1 MQYTSGSTANPRGVV
16 LSMRNVT
23 ENVDQIIRNY
33 FRHEGGAPRLP
44 SSVVSWL
51 PLYHDMGLMVG
62 LFIPLFV
69 GCPVIL
75 TSPEAF
81 IRKPARWMQLLAKHQ
96 APFSAAPNFAFDL
109 AVAKTSEEDM
119 AGLDLGHVNTIINGA
134 EQVQP
139 NTITKFLRRFRPYNL
154 MPAAVKPSYGM
165 AEAVVYLATTKA
177 GSPPTSTEFDAD
189 SLARGHAELSTFE
202 TERATRLI
210 RYHSDDKEPLL
221 RIVDPDSNIELGPGR
236 IGEIWIHGKNV
247 STGYHNADDALNRD
261 KFQASIREASA
272 GTPRSPWLR
281 TGDLGFIVGDEFYI
295 VGRMKDLI
303 IQDGVNHYPD
313 DIETTVKEFT
323 GGRVAAFS
331 VSDDGVEHLVIAAEV
346 RTEHGPD
353 KVTIMDFSTIKRLVV
368 SALSKLH
375 GLHVTDFL
383 LVPPGAL
390 PKTTS
395 GKISRAACAKQY
407 GANKLQRSSNV
418 PMTDGS
424 VTADKL
430 QKWFRE
436 YLSTHIECHPN
447 EVSLDVPIRDLGLKS
462 IDVLAIPGDLG
473 DRFGFCIP
481 DLAVWDNPSANDLI
495 DSLLNQRSAD
505 SLRES
510 HGHADRNTQGRG
522 SINEPVAVIG
532 VGCRFPGDIDGPERL
547 WDFLTE
553 KKCAITAYPDRGF
566 TNAGTFAESGGFLK
580 DVAGF
585 DNRFFDIPPDEAL
598 RMDPQQRLLLEVSWE
613 ALEHAGIIPE
623 SLRLSRT
630 GVFVGVSST
639 DYVRLVS
646 ASAQQKSTIWDNTG
660 GSSSII
666 ANRISYFLDIQGPS
680 IVIDTAC
687 SSSLVAVHLAC
698 RSLST
703 WDCDIALVGGTNV
716 LISPEPWGGF
726 REAGI
731 LSQTGC
737 CHAFDKSAD
746 GMVRGEGCGVIVLQ
760 RLSDA
765 RLEGRRILAI
775 LTGSAVNQDGK
786 SNGIMAPNPSA
797 QIGVLENACK
807 SARVDPL
814 EIGYVEAH
822 GTGTSLGDRI
832 EAHALGMVFGRKRP
846 GSGPL
851 MIGSIKPNIGHLE
864 GAAGIAGLI
873 KAVLMVE
880 RGSLLP
886 SGGFTEPN
894 PAIPFTELGLR
905 VVDELQE
912 WPVVAGRPRR
922 AGVSSFGFG
931 GTNAHVIV
939 EEAGSV
945 GADTVSGRA
954 DVGGSGGGVVAWVI
968 SGKTASA
975 LAAQAGR
982 LGRYVRARPA
992 LDVVDVGYSLVS
1004 TRSVFDHRAVVV
1016 GQTRDELLA
1025 GLAGVVAGR
1034 PEAGVVCGVGKP
1046 AGKTAFVFAG
1056 QGSQWLGMGSEL
1068 YAAYPVFAEALD
1080 AVVDELDRHLRYPL
1094 RDVIWGHDQDLLNTT
1109 EFAQPALFAVEVALY
1124 RLLMSWGVRP
1134 GLVLGHS
1141 VGELAAAHV
1150 AGALCLPDAAMLV
1163 AARGRL
1169 MQALPAGGAMFA
1181 VQAREDE
1188 VAPMLGHDVSIAAV
1202 NGPASVVIS
1211 GAHDAVS
1218 AIADRLRGQGR
1229 RVHRLAVS
1237 HAFHSALMEPMI
1249 AEFTAVAAELS
1260 VGLPTIPVIS
1270 NVTGQL
1276 VADDFASAD
1285 YWARHIRA
1293 VVRFGDSV
1301 RSAHCAGASRFI
1313 EVGPGGGLTSLIE
1326 ASLADAQIVSVPT
1339 LRKDRPE
1346 PVSVMTA
1353 AAQGFVSGMGLDW
1366 ASVFSG
1372 YRPKRVELPTYAFQH
1387 QKFWLA
1393 PAPSVSDPT
1402 AAGQIGASDGGA
1414 ELLASSGFAARL
1426 AGRSADEQLAAAIE
1440 VVCEHAAAVLGRD
1453 GAAGLDAGQAFADS
1467 GFNSLSA
1474 VELRN
1479 RLTAVTAVTLPATAI
1494 FDHPTPT
1501 ELAQYLITQIDGHGS
1516 SAAAAANPAERID
1529 ALTDLFLQAC
1539 DAGRDADGWKM
1550 VALASNTRERMSSP
1564 VRNNVSKNV
1573 ALLADGISD
1582 VVVICI
1588 PTLTVLSDQREYRDI
1603 ANAMT
1608 GRHSVYSLTLPGF
1621 DSSDALPQNADM
1633 IVETVSN
1640 AIIDVVGGSC
1650 RFVLSGYSS
1659 GGVLAYALCSHLS
1672 VKHQRNPL
1680 GVALID
1686 TYLPSQIA
1694 NPSMN
1699 EGFSP
1704 NDTGK
1709 GLSREVIRVARMLN
1723 RLTATRLTAAA
1734 TYAAIF
1740 QAWEPG
1746 RSMAPVLNIVAK
1758 DRIATVENLREERIN
1773 RWRTAAAEAAYSVAE
1788 VPGDHFGM
1796 MSTSSEAIATE
1807 IHDWISGL
1815 VRGPHR

>member
-1 MQYTSGSTANPRGVV
+1 
-16 LSMRNVT
+16 
-23 ENVDQIIRNY
+23 
-33 FRHEGGAPRLP
+33 
-44 SSVVSWL
+44 
-51 PLYHDMGLMVG
+51 
-62 LFIPLFV
+62 
-69 GCPVIL
+69 
-75 TSPEAF
+75 
-81 IRKPARWMQLLAKHQ
+81 
-96 APFSAAPNFAFDL
+96 
-109 AVAKTSEEDM
+109 
-119 AGLDLGHVNTIINGA
+119 
-134 EQVQP
+134 
-139 NTITKFLRRFRPYNL
+139 
-154 MPAAVKPSYGM
+154 
-165 AEAVVYLATTKA
+165 
-177 GSPPTSTEFDAD
+177 
-189 SLARGHAELSTFE
+189 
-202 TERATRLI
+202 
-210 RYHSDDKEPLL
+210 
-221 RIVDPDSNIELGPGR
+221 
-236 IGEIWIHGKNV
+236 
-247 STGYHNADDALNRD
+247 
-261 KFQASIREASA
+261 
-272 GTPRSPWLR
+272 
-281 TGDLGFIVGDEFYI
+281 
-295 VGRMKDLI
+295 
-303 IQDGVNHYPD
+303 
-313 DIETTVKEFT
+313 
-323 GGRVAAFS
+323 
-331 VSDDGVEHLVIAAEV
+331 
-346 RTEHGPD
+346 
-353 KVTIMDFSTIKRLVV
+353 
-368 SALSKLH
+368 
-375 GLHVTDFL
+375 
-383 LVPPGAL
+383 
-390 PKTTS
+390 
-395 GKISRAACAKQY
+395 
-407 GANKLQRSSNV
+407 
-418 PMTDGS
+418 MTDGS

-436 YLSTHIECHPN
+436 YVSTHIECHPN

-1313 EVGPGGGLTSLIE
+1313 EVGPGGGLTSLIQ

-1815 VRGPHR
+1815 VRGPHP

>member
-1 MQYTSGSTANPRGVV
+1 MVSRV
-16 LSMRNVT
+16 LVHAYRV
-23 ENVDQIIRNY
+23 
-33 FRHEGGAPRLP
+33 
-44 SSVVSWL
+44 SS
-51 PLYHDMGLMVG
+51 
-62 LFIPLFV
+62 
-69 GCPVIL
+69 
-75 TSPEAF
+75 
-81 IRKPARWMQLLAKHQ
+81 
-96 APFSAAPNFAFDL
+96 
-109 AVAKTSEEDM
+109 
-119 AGLDLGHVNTIINGA
+119 
-134 EQVQP
+134 
-139 NTITKFLRRFRPYNL
+139 
-154 MPAAVKPSYGM
+154 
-165 AEAVVYLATTKA
+165 
-177 GSPPTSTEFDAD
+177 
-189 SLARGHAELSTFE
+189 
-202 TERATRLI
+202 
-210 RYHSDDKEPLL
+210 
-221 RIVDPDSNIELGPGR
+221 
-236 IGEIWIHGKNV
+236 
-247 STGYHNADDALNRD
+247 
-261 KFQASIREASA
+261 
-272 GTPRSPWLR
+272 
-281 TGDLGFIVGDEFYI
+281 
-295 VGRMKDLI
+295 
-303 IQDGVNHYPD
+303 
-313 DIETTVKEFT
+313 
-323 GGRVAAFS
+323 
-331 VSDDGVEHLVIAAEV
+331 
-346 RTEHGPD
+346 
-353 KVTIMDFSTIKRLVV
+353 
-368 SALSKLH
+368 
-375 GLHVTDFL
+375 
-383 LVPPGAL
+383 
-390 PKTTS
+390 
-395 GKISRAACAKQY
+395 
-407 GANKLQRSSNV
+407 
-418 PMTDGS
+418 
-424 VTADKL
+424 
-430 QKWFRE
+430 
-436 YLSTHIECHPN
+436 N

-646 ASAQQKSTIWDNTG
+646 ASAQQKSTIWDNT

-1815 VRGPHR
+1815 VRGPHP

>member
-1 MQYTSGSTANPRGVV
+1 MVSRV
-16 LSMRNVT
+16 LVHAYRV
-23 ENVDQIIRNY
+23 
-33 FRHEGGAPRLP
+33 
-44 SSVVSWL
+44 SS
-51 PLYHDMGLMVG
+51 
-62 LFIPLFV
+62 
-69 GCPVIL
+69 
-75 TSPEAF
+75 
-81 IRKPARWMQLLAKHQ
+81 
-96 APFSAAPNFAFDL
+96 
-109 AVAKTSEEDM
+109 
-119 AGLDLGHVNTIINGA
+119 
-134 EQVQP
+134 
-139 NTITKFLRRFRPYNL
+139 
-154 MPAAVKPSYGM
+154 
-165 AEAVVYLATTKA
+165 
-177 GSPPTSTEFDAD
+177 
-189 SLARGHAELSTFE
+189 
-202 TERATRLI
+202 
-210 RYHSDDKEPLL
+210 
-221 RIVDPDSNIELGPGR
+221 
-236 IGEIWIHGKNV
+236 
-247 STGYHNADDALNRD
+247 
-261 KFQASIREASA
+261 
-272 GTPRSPWLR
+272 
-281 TGDLGFIVGDEFYI
+281 
-295 VGRMKDLI
+295 
-303 IQDGVNHYPD
+303 
-313 DIETTVKEFT
+313 
-323 GGRVAAFS
+323 
-331 VSDDGVEHLVIAAEV
+331 
-346 RTEHGPD
+346 
-353 KVTIMDFSTIKRLVV
+353 
-368 SALSKLH
+368 
-375 GLHVTDFL
+375 
-383 LVPPGAL
+383 
-390 PKTTS
+390 
-395 GKISRAACAKQY
+395 
-407 GANKLQRSSNV
+407 
-418 PMTDGS
+418 
-424 VTADKL
+424 
-430 QKWFRE
+430 
-436 YLSTHIECHPN
+436 N

-832 EAHALGMVFGRKRP
+832 EAHALGMVFGHKRP

-1815 VRGPHR
+1815 VRGPHP

>member
-1 MQYTSGSTANPRGVV
+1 
-16 LSMRNVT
+16 
-23 ENVDQIIRNY
+23 
-33 FRHEGGAPRLP
+33 
-44 SSVVSWL
+44 
-51 PLYHDMGLMVG
+51 
-62 LFIPLFV
+62 
-69 GCPVIL
+69 
-75 TSPEAF
+75 
-81 IRKPARWMQLLAKHQ
+81 
-96 APFSAAPNFAFDL
+96 
-109 AVAKTSEEDM
+109 
-119 AGLDLGHVNTIINGA
+119 
-134 EQVQP
+134 
-139 NTITKFLRRFRPYNL
+139 
-154 MPAAVKPSYGM
+154 
-165 AEAVVYLATTKA
+165 
-177 GSPPTSTEFDAD
+177 
-189 SLARGHAELSTFE
+189 
-202 TERATRLI
+202 
-210 RYHSDDKEPLL
+210 
-221 RIVDPDSNIELGPGR
+221 
-236 IGEIWIHGKNV
+236 
-247 STGYHNADDALNRD
+247 
-261 KFQASIREASA
+261 
-272 GTPRSPWLR
+272 
-281 TGDLGFIVGDEFYI
+281 
-295 VGRMKDLI
+295 
-303 IQDGVNHYPD
+303 
-313 DIETTVKEFT
+313 
-323 GGRVAAFS
+323 
-331 VSDDGVEHLVIAAEV
+331 
-346 RTEHGPD
+346 
-353 KVTIMDFSTIKRLVV
+353 
-368 SALSKLH
+368 
-375 GLHVTDFL
+375 
-383 LVPPGAL
+383 
-390 PKTTS
+390 
-395 GKISRAACAKQY
+395 
-407 GANKLQRSSNV
+407 
-418 PMTDGS
+418 MTDGS

-436 YLSTHIECHPN
+436 YLSTHNECHPN

-1124 RLLMSWGVRP
+1124 RLVMSWGVRP

-1529 ALTDLFLQAC
+1529 ALTDVFLQAC

-1815 VRGPHR
+1815 VRGPHP

>member
-1 MQYTSGSTANPRGVV
+1 
-16 LSMRNVT
+16 
-23 ENVDQIIRNY
+23 
-33 FRHEGGAPRLP
+33 
-44 SSVVSWL
+44 
-51 PLYHDMGLMVG
+51 
-62 LFIPLFV
+62 
-69 GCPVIL
+69 
-75 TSPEAF
+75 
-81 IRKPARWMQLLAKHQ
+81 
-96 APFSAAPNFAFDL
+96 
-109 AVAKTSEEDM
+109 
-119 AGLDLGHVNTIINGA
+119 
-134 EQVQP
+134 
-139 NTITKFLRRFRPYNL
+139 
-154 MPAAVKPSYGM
+154 
-165 AEAVVYLATTKA
+165 
-177 GSPPTSTEFDAD
+177 
-189 SLARGHAELSTFE
+189 
-202 TERATRLI
+202 
-210 RYHSDDKEPLL
+210 
-221 RIVDPDSNIELGPGR
+221 
-236 IGEIWIHGKNV
+236 
-247 STGYHNADDALNRD
+247 
-261 KFQASIREASA
+261 
-272 GTPRSPWLR
+272 
-281 TGDLGFIVGDEFYI
+281 
-295 VGRMKDLI
+295 
-303 IQDGVNHYPD
+303 
-313 DIETTVKEFT
+313 
-323 GGRVAAFS
+323 
-331 VSDDGVEHLVIAAEV
+331 
-346 RTEHGPD
+346 
-353 KVTIMDFSTIKRLVV
+353 
-368 SALSKLH
+368 
-375 GLHVTDFL
+375 
-383 LVPPGAL
+383 
-390 PKTTS
+390 
-395 GKISRAACAKQY
+395 
-407 GANKLQRSSNV
+407 
-418 PMTDGS
+418 MTDGS

-436 YLSTHIECHPN
+436 YVSTHIECHPN

-1124 RLLMSWGVRP
+1124 RLLMSWEVRP

-1815 VRGPHR
+1815 VRGPHP

>member
-1 MQYTSGSTANPRGVV
+1 
-16 LSMRNVT
+16 
-23 ENVDQIIRNY
+23 
-33 FRHEGGAPRLP
+33 
-44 SSVVSWL
+44 
-51 PLYHDMGLMVG
+51 
-62 LFIPLFV
+62 
-69 GCPVIL
+69 
-75 TSPEAF
+75 
-81 IRKPARWMQLLAKHQ
+81 
-96 APFSAAPNFAFDL
+96 
-109 AVAKTSEEDM
+109 
-119 AGLDLGHVNTIINGA
+119 
-134 EQVQP
+134 
-139 NTITKFLRRFRPYNL
+139 
-154 MPAAVKPSYGM
+154 
-165 AEAVVYLATTKA
+165 
-177 GSPPTSTEFDAD
+177 
-189 SLARGHAELSTFE
+189 
-202 TERATRLI
+202 
-210 RYHSDDKEPLL
+210 
-221 RIVDPDSNIELGPGR
+221 
-236 IGEIWIHGKNV
+236 
-247 STGYHNADDALNRD
+247 
-261 KFQASIREASA
+261 
-272 GTPRSPWLR
+272 
-281 TGDLGFIVGDEFYI
+281 
-295 VGRMKDLI
+295 
-303 IQDGVNHYPD
+303 
-313 DIETTVKEFT
+313 
-323 GGRVAAFS
+323 
-331 VSDDGVEHLVIAAEV
+331 
-346 RTEHGPD
+346 
-353 KVTIMDFSTIKRLVV
+353 
-368 SALSKLH
+368 
-375 GLHVTDFL
+375 
-383 LVPPGAL
+383 
-390 PKTTS
+390 
-395 GKISRAACAKQY
+395 
-407 GANKLQRSSNV
+407 
-418 PMTDGS
+418 MTDGS

-797 QIGVLENACK
+797 QIGVLENAWK

-1366 ASVFSG
+1366 SSVFSG

-1815 VRGPHR
+1815 VRGPHP

>member
-1 MQYTSGSTANPRGVV
+1 
-16 LSMRNVT
+16 
-23 ENVDQIIRNY
+23 
-33 FRHEGGAPRLP
+33 
-44 SSVVSWL
+44 
-51 PLYHDMGLMVG
+51 
-62 LFIPLFV
+62 
-69 GCPVIL
+69 
-75 TSPEAF
+75 
-81 IRKPARWMQLLAKHQ
+81 
-96 APFSAAPNFAFDL
+96 
-109 AVAKTSEEDM
+109 
-119 AGLDLGHVNTIINGA
+119 
-134 EQVQP
+134 
-139 NTITKFLRRFRPYNL
+139 
-154 MPAAVKPSYGM
+154 
-165 AEAVVYLATTKA
+165 
-177 GSPPTSTEFDAD
+177 
-189 SLARGHAELSTFE
+189 
-202 TERATRLI
+202 
-210 RYHSDDKEPLL
+210 
-221 RIVDPDSNIELGPGR
+221 
-236 IGEIWIHGKNV
+236 
-247 STGYHNADDALNRD
+247 
-261 KFQASIREASA
+261 
-272 GTPRSPWLR
+272 
-281 TGDLGFIVGDEFYI
+281 
-295 VGRMKDLI
+295 
-303 IQDGVNHYPD
+303 
-313 DIETTVKEFT
+313 
-323 GGRVAAFS
+323 
-331 VSDDGVEHLVIAAEV
+331 
-346 RTEHGPD
+346 
-353 KVTIMDFSTIKRLVV
+353 
-368 SALSKLH
+368 
-375 GLHVTDFL
+375 
-383 LVPPGAL
+383 
-390 PKTTS
+390 
-395 GKISRAACAKQY
+395 
-407 GANKLQRSSNV
+407 
-418 PMTDGS
+418 MTDGS

-436 YLSTHIECHPN
+436 YVSTHIECHPN

-623 SLRLSRT
+623 ALRLSRT

-1068 YAAYPVFAEALD
+1068 YAAYPVFAEAVD

-1815 VRGPHR
+1815 VRGPHP

>member
-1 MQYTSGSTANPRGVV
+1 MVSRV
-16 LSMRNVT
+16 LVHAYRV
-23 ENVDQIIRNY
+23 
-33 FRHEGGAPRLP
+33 
-44 SSVVSWL
+44 SS
-51 PLYHDMGLMVG
+51 
-62 LFIPLFV
+62 
-69 GCPVIL
+69 
-75 TSPEAF
+75 
-81 IRKPARWMQLLAKHQ
+81 
-96 APFSAAPNFAFDL
+96 
-109 AVAKTSEEDM
+109 
-119 AGLDLGHVNTIINGA
+119 
-134 EQVQP
+134 
-139 NTITKFLRRFRPYNL
+139 
-154 MPAAVKPSYGM
+154 
-165 AEAVVYLATTKA
+165 
-177 GSPPTSTEFDAD
+177 
-189 SLARGHAELSTFE
+189 
-202 TERATRLI
+202 
-210 RYHSDDKEPLL
+210 
-221 RIVDPDSNIELGPGR
+221 
-236 IGEIWIHGKNV
+236 
-247 STGYHNADDALNRD
+247 
-261 KFQASIREASA
+261 
-272 GTPRSPWLR
+272 
-281 TGDLGFIVGDEFYI
+281 
-295 VGRMKDLI
+295 
-303 IQDGVNHYPD
+303 
-313 DIETTVKEFT
+313 
-323 GGRVAAFS
+323 
-331 VSDDGVEHLVIAAEV
+331 
-346 RTEHGPD
+346 
-353 KVTIMDFSTIKRLVV
+353 
-368 SALSKLH
+368 
-375 GLHVTDFL
+375 
-383 LVPPGAL
+383 
-390 PKTTS
+390 
-395 GKISRAACAKQY
+395 
-407 GANKLQRSSNV
+407 
-418 PMTDGS
+418 
-424 VTADKL
+424 
-430 QKWFRE
+430 
-436 YLSTHIECHPN
+436 N

-1734 TYAAIF
+1734 T
-1740 QAWEPG
+1740 
-1746 RSMAPVLNIVAK
+1746 
-1758 DRIATVENLREERIN
+1758 
-1773 RWRTAAAEAAYSVAE
+1773 
-1788 VPGDHFGM
+1788 
-1796 MSTSSEAIATE
+1796 
-1807 IHDWISGL
+1807 
-1815 VRGPHR
+1815 

>member
-1 MQYTSGSTANPRGVV
+1 
-16 LSMRNVT
+16 
-23 ENVDQIIRNY
+23 
-33 FRHEGGAPRLP
+33 
-44 SSVVSWL
+44 
-51 PLYHDMGLMVG
+51 
-62 LFIPLFV
+62 
-69 GCPVIL
+69 
-75 TSPEAF
+75 
-81 IRKPARWMQLLAKHQ
+81 
-96 APFSAAPNFAFDL
+96 
-109 AVAKTSEEDM
+109 
-119 AGLDLGHVNTIINGA
+119 
-134 EQVQP
+134 
-139 NTITKFLRRFRPYNL
+139 
-154 MPAAVKPSYGM
+154 
-165 AEAVVYLATTKA
+165 
-177 GSPPTSTEFDAD
+177 
-189 SLARGHAELSTFE
+189 
-202 TERATRLI
+202 
-210 RYHSDDKEPLL
+210 
-221 RIVDPDSNIELGPGR
+221 
-236 IGEIWIHGKNV
+236 
-247 STGYHNADDALNRD
+247 
-261 KFQASIREASA
+261 
-272 GTPRSPWLR
+272 
-281 TGDLGFIVGDEFYI
+281 
-295 VGRMKDLI
+295 
-303 IQDGVNHYPD
+303 
-313 DIETTVKEFT
+313 
-323 GGRVAAFS
+323 
-331 VSDDGVEHLVIAAEV
+331 
-346 RTEHGPD
+346 
-353 KVTIMDFSTIKRLVV
+353 
-368 SALSKLH
+368 
-375 GLHVTDFL
+375 
-383 LVPPGAL
+383 
-390 PKTTS
+390 
-395 GKISRAACAKQY
+395 
-407 GANKLQRSSNV
+407 
-418 PMTDGS
+418 MTDGS

-1124 RLLMSWGVRP
+1124 RLVMSWGVRP

-1529 ALTDLFLQAC
+1529 ALTDVFLQAC

-1773 RWRTAAAEAAYSVAE
+1773 R
-1788 VPGDHFGM
+1788 
-1796 MSTSSEAIATE
+1796 
-1807 IHDWISGL
+1807 
-1815 VRGPHR
+1815 

>member
-1 MQYTSGSTANPRGVV
+1 MVSRV
-16 LSMRNVT
+16 LVHAYRV
-23 ENVDQIIRNY
+23 
-33 FRHEGGAPRLP
+33 
-44 SSVVSWL
+44 SS
-51 PLYHDMGLMVG
+51 
-62 LFIPLFV
+62 
-69 GCPVIL
+69 
-75 TSPEAF
+75 
-81 IRKPARWMQLLAKHQ
+81 
-96 APFSAAPNFAFDL
+96 
-109 AVAKTSEEDM
+109 
-119 AGLDLGHVNTIINGA
+119 
-134 EQVQP
+134 
-139 NTITKFLRRFRPYNL
+139 
-154 MPAAVKPSYGM
+154 
-165 AEAVVYLATTKA
+165 
-177 GSPPTSTEFDAD
+177 
-189 SLARGHAELSTFE
+189 
-202 TERATRLI
+202 
-210 RYHSDDKEPLL
+210 
-221 RIVDPDSNIELGPGR
+221 
-236 IGEIWIHGKNV
+236 
-247 STGYHNADDALNRD
+247 
-261 KFQASIREASA
+261 
-272 GTPRSPWLR
+272 
-281 TGDLGFIVGDEFYI
+281 
-295 VGRMKDLI
+295 
-303 IQDGVNHYPD
+303 
-313 DIETTVKEFT
+313 
-323 GGRVAAFS
+323 
-331 VSDDGVEHLVIAAEV
+331 
-346 RTEHGPD
+346 
-353 KVTIMDFSTIKRLVV
+353 
-368 SALSKLH
+368 
-375 GLHVTDFL
+375 
-383 LVPPGAL
+383 
-390 PKTTS
+390 
-395 GKISRAACAKQY
+395 
-407 GANKLQRSSNV
+407 
-418 PMTDGS
+418 
-424 VTADKL
+424 
-430 QKWFRE
+430 
-436 YLSTHIECHPN
+436 N

-1080 AVVDELDRHLRYPL
+1080 AGVDELDRHLRYPL

-1815 VRGPHR
+1815 VRGPHP

>member
-1 MQYTSGSTANPRGVV
+1 MVSRV
-16 LSMRNVT
+16 LVHAYRV
-23 ENVDQIIRNY
+23 
-33 FRHEGGAPRLP
+33 
-44 SSVVSWL
+44 SS
-51 PLYHDMGLMVG
+51 
-62 LFIPLFV
+62 
-69 GCPVIL
+69 
-75 TSPEAF
+75 
-81 IRKPARWMQLLAKHQ
+81 
-96 APFSAAPNFAFDL
+96 
-109 AVAKTSEEDM
+109 
-119 AGLDLGHVNTIINGA
+119 
-134 EQVQP
+134 
-139 NTITKFLRRFRPYNL
+139 
-154 MPAAVKPSYGM
+154 
-165 AEAVVYLATTKA
+165 
-177 GSPPTSTEFDAD
+177 
-189 SLARGHAELSTFE
+189 
-202 TERATRLI
+202 
-210 RYHSDDKEPLL
+210 
-221 RIVDPDSNIELGPGR
+221 
-236 IGEIWIHGKNV
+236 
-247 STGYHNADDALNRD
+247 
-261 KFQASIREASA
+261 
-272 GTPRSPWLR
+272 
-281 TGDLGFIVGDEFYI
+281 
-295 VGRMKDLI
+295 
-303 IQDGVNHYPD
+303 
-313 DIETTVKEFT
+313 
-323 GGRVAAFS
+323 
-331 VSDDGVEHLVIAAEV
+331 
-346 RTEHGPD
+346 
-353 KVTIMDFSTIKRLVV
+353 
-368 SALSKLH
+368 
-375 GLHVTDFL
+375 
-383 LVPPGAL
+383 
-390 PKTTS
+390 
-395 GKISRAACAKQY
+395 
-407 GANKLQRSSNV
+407 
-418 PMTDGS
+418 
-424 VTADKL
+424 
-430 QKWFRE
+430 
-436 YLSTHIECHPN
+436 N

-1516 SAAAAANPAERID
+1516 SAAAAANSAERID

-1773 RWRTAAAEAAYSVAE
+1773 RWRTAAAEAA
-1788 VPGDHFGM
+1788 
-1796 MSTSSEAIATE
+1796 I
-1807 IHDWISGL
+1807 L
-1815 VRGPHR
+1815 

>member
-1 MQYTSGSTANPRGVV
+1 
-16 LSMRNVT
+16 
-23 ENVDQIIRNY
+23 
-33 FRHEGGAPRLP
+33 
-44 SSVVSWL
+44 
-51 PLYHDMGLMVG
+51 
-62 LFIPLFV
+62 
-69 GCPVIL
+69 
-75 TSPEAF
+75 
-81 IRKPARWMQLLAKHQ
+81 
-96 APFSAAPNFAFDL
+96 
-109 AVAKTSEEDM
+109 
-119 AGLDLGHVNTIINGA
+119 
-134 EQVQP
+134 
-139 NTITKFLRRFRPYNL
+139 
-154 MPAAVKPSYGM
+154 
-165 AEAVVYLATTKA
+165 
-177 GSPPTSTEFDAD
+177 
-189 SLARGHAELSTFE
+189 
-202 TERATRLI
+202 
-210 RYHSDDKEPLL
+210 
-221 RIVDPDSNIELGPGR
+221 
-236 IGEIWIHGKNV
+236 
-247 STGYHNADDALNRD
+247 
-261 KFQASIREASA
+261 
-272 GTPRSPWLR
+272 
-281 TGDLGFIVGDEFYI
+281 
-295 VGRMKDLI
+295 
-303 IQDGVNHYPD
+303 
-313 DIETTVKEFT
+313 
-323 GGRVAAFS
+323 
-331 VSDDGVEHLVIAAEV
+331 
-346 RTEHGPD
+346 
-353 KVTIMDFSTIKRLVV
+353 
-368 SALSKLH
+368 
-375 GLHVTDFL
+375 
-383 LVPPGAL
+383 
-390 PKTTS
+390 
-395 GKISRAACAKQY
+395 
-407 GANKLQRSSNV
+407 
-418 PMTDGS
+418 MTDGS

-1573 ALLADGISD
+1573 ALLADRISD

-1815 VRGPHR
+1815 VRGPHP

>member
-1 MQYTSGSTANPRGVV
+1 
-16 LSMRNVT
+16 
-23 ENVDQIIRNY
+23 
-33 FRHEGGAPRLP
+33 
-44 SSVVSWL
+44 
-51 PLYHDMGLMVG
+51 
-62 LFIPLFV
+62 
-69 GCPVIL
+69 
-75 TSPEAF
+75 
-81 IRKPARWMQLLAKHQ
+81 
-96 APFSAAPNFAFDL
+96 
-109 AVAKTSEEDM
+109 
-119 AGLDLGHVNTIINGA
+119 
-134 EQVQP
+134 
-139 NTITKFLRRFRPYNL
+139 
-154 MPAAVKPSYGM
+154 
-165 AEAVVYLATTKA
+165 
-177 GSPPTSTEFDAD
+177 
-189 SLARGHAELSTFE
+189 
-202 TERATRLI
+202 
-210 RYHSDDKEPLL
+210 
-221 RIVDPDSNIELGPGR
+221 
-236 IGEIWIHGKNV
+236 
-247 STGYHNADDALNRD
+247 
-261 KFQASIREASA
+261 
-272 GTPRSPWLR
+272 
-281 TGDLGFIVGDEFYI
+281 
-295 VGRMKDLI
+295 
-303 IQDGVNHYPD
+303 
-313 DIETTVKEFT
+313 
-323 GGRVAAFS
+323 
-331 VSDDGVEHLVIAAEV
+331 
-346 RTEHGPD
+346 
-353 KVTIMDFSTIKRLVV
+353 
-368 SALSKLH
+368 
-375 GLHVTDFL
+375 
-383 LVPPGAL
+383 
-390 PKTTS
+390 
-395 GKISRAACAKQY
+395 
-407 GANKLQRSSNV
+407 
-418 PMTDGS
+418 MTDGS

-436 YLSTHIECHPN
+436 YVSTHIECHPN

-1094 RDVIWGHDQDLLNTT
+1094 RDVIWRHDQDLLNTT

-1550 VALASNTRERMSSP
+1550 VALASNTRERMRSP

-1815 VRGPHR
+1815 VRGPHP

>member
-1 MQYTSGSTANPRGVV
+1 MVSRV
-16 LSMRNVT
+16 LVHAYRV
-23 ENVDQIIRNY
+23 
-33 FRHEGGAPRLP
+33 
-44 SSVVSWL
+44 SS
-51 PLYHDMGLMVG
+51 
-62 LFIPLFV
+62 
-69 GCPVIL
+69 
-75 TSPEAF
+75 
-81 IRKPARWMQLLAKHQ
+81 
-96 APFSAAPNFAFDL
+96 
-109 AVAKTSEEDM
+109 
-119 AGLDLGHVNTIINGA
+119 
-134 EQVQP
+134 
-139 NTITKFLRRFRPYNL
+139 
-154 MPAAVKPSYGM
+154 
-165 AEAVVYLATTKA
+165 
-177 GSPPTSTEFDAD
+177 
-189 SLARGHAELSTFE
+189 
-202 TERATRLI
+202 
-210 RYHSDDKEPLL
+210 
-221 RIVDPDSNIELGPGR
+221 
-236 IGEIWIHGKNV
+236 
-247 STGYHNADDALNRD
+247 
-261 KFQASIREASA
+261 
-272 GTPRSPWLR
+272 
-281 TGDLGFIVGDEFYI
+281 
-295 VGRMKDLI
+295 
-303 IQDGVNHYPD
+303 
-313 DIETTVKEFT
+313 
-323 GGRVAAFS
+323 
-331 VSDDGVEHLVIAAEV
+331 
-346 RTEHGPD
+346 
-353 KVTIMDFSTIKRLVV
+353 
-368 SALSKLH
+368 
-375 GLHVTDFL
+375 
-383 LVPPGAL
+383 
-390 PKTTS
+390 
-395 GKISRAACAKQY
+395 
-407 GANKLQRSSNV
+407 
-418 PMTDGS
+418 
-424 VTADKL
+424 
-430 QKWFRE
+430 
-436 YLSTHIECHPN
+436 N

-1573 ALLADGISD
+1573 ELLADGISD

-1815 VRGPHR
+1815 VRGPHP

>member
-1 MQYTSGSTANPRGVV
+1 MVSRV
-16 LSMRNVT
+16 LVHAYRV
-23 ENVDQIIRNY
+23 
-33 FRHEGGAPRLP
+33 
-44 SSVVSWL
+44 SS
-51 PLYHDMGLMVG
+51 
-62 LFIPLFV
+62 
-69 GCPVIL
+69 
-75 TSPEAF
+75 
-81 IRKPARWMQLLAKHQ
+81 
-96 APFSAAPNFAFDL
+96 
-109 AVAKTSEEDM
+109 
-119 AGLDLGHVNTIINGA
+119 
-134 EQVQP
+134 
-139 NTITKFLRRFRPYNL
+139 
-154 MPAAVKPSYGM
+154 
-165 AEAVVYLATTKA
+165 
-177 GSPPTSTEFDAD
+177 
-189 SLARGHAELSTFE
+189 
-202 TERATRLI
+202 
-210 RYHSDDKEPLL
+210 
-221 RIVDPDSNIELGPGR
+221 
-236 IGEIWIHGKNV
+236 
-247 STGYHNADDALNRD
+247 
-261 KFQASIREASA
+261 
-272 GTPRSPWLR
+272 
-281 TGDLGFIVGDEFYI
+281 
-295 VGRMKDLI
+295 
-303 IQDGVNHYPD
+303 
-313 DIETTVKEFT
+313 
-323 GGRVAAFS
+323 
-331 VSDDGVEHLVIAAEV
+331 
-346 RTEHGPD
+346 
-353 KVTIMDFSTIKRLVV
+353 
-368 SALSKLH
+368 
-375 GLHVTDFL
+375 
-383 LVPPGAL
+383 
-390 PKTTS
+390 
-395 GKISRAACAKQY
+395 
-407 GANKLQRSSNV
+407 
-418 PMTDGS
+418 
-424 VTADKL
+424 
-430 QKWFRE
+430 
-436 YLSTHIECHPN
+436 N

-639 DYVRLVS
+639 DYVRFVS

-1387 QKFWLA
+1387 QKFWLS

-1815 VRGPHR
+1815 VRGPHP

>member
-1 MQYTSGSTANPRGVV
+1 
-16 LSMRNVT
+16 
-23 ENVDQIIRNY
+23 
-33 FRHEGGAPRLP
+33 
-44 SSVVSWL
+44 
-51 PLYHDMGLMVG
+51 
-62 LFIPLFV
+62 
-69 GCPVIL
+69 
-75 TSPEAF
+75 
-81 IRKPARWMQLLAKHQ
+81 
-96 APFSAAPNFAFDL
+96 
-109 AVAKTSEEDM
+109 
-119 AGLDLGHVNTIINGA
+119 
-134 EQVQP
+134 
-139 NTITKFLRRFRPYNL
+139 
-154 MPAAVKPSYGM
+154 
-165 AEAVVYLATTKA
+165 
-177 GSPPTSTEFDAD
+177 
-189 SLARGHAELSTFE
+189 
-202 TERATRLI
+202 
-210 RYHSDDKEPLL
+210 
-221 RIVDPDSNIELGPGR
+221 
-236 IGEIWIHGKNV
+236 
-247 STGYHNADDALNRD
+247 
-261 KFQASIREASA
+261 
-272 GTPRSPWLR
+272 
-281 TGDLGFIVGDEFYI
+281 
-295 VGRMKDLI
+295 
-303 IQDGVNHYPD
+303 
-313 DIETTVKEFT
+313 
-323 GGRVAAFS
+323 
-331 VSDDGVEHLVIAAEV
+331 
-346 RTEHGPD
+346 
-353 KVTIMDFSTIKRLVV
+353 
-368 SALSKLH
+368 
-375 GLHVTDFL
+375 
-383 LVPPGAL
+383 
-390 PKTTS
+390 
-395 GKISRAACAKQY
+395 
-407 GANKLQRSSNV
+407 
-418 PMTDGS
+418 MTDGS

-462 IDVLAIPGDLG
+462 IDGLAIPGDLG

>member
-1 MQYTSGSTANPRGVV
+1 MVSRV
-16 LSMRNVT
+16 LVHAYRV
-23 ENVDQIIRNY
+23 
-33 FRHEGGAPRLP
+33 
-44 SSVVSWL
+44 SS
-51 PLYHDMGLMVG
+51 
-62 LFIPLFV
+62 
-69 GCPVIL
+69 
-75 TSPEAF
+75 
-81 IRKPARWMQLLAKHQ
+81 
-96 APFSAAPNFAFDL
+96 
-109 AVAKTSEEDM
+109 
-119 AGLDLGHVNTIINGA
+119 
-134 EQVQP
+134 
-139 NTITKFLRRFRPYNL
+139 
-154 MPAAVKPSYGM
+154 
-165 AEAVVYLATTKA
+165 
-177 GSPPTSTEFDAD
+177 
-189 SLARGHAELSTFE
+189 
-202 TERATRLI
+202 
-210 RYHSDDKEPLL
+210 
-221 RIVDPDSNIELGPGR
+221 
-236 IGEIWIHGKNV
+236 
-247 STGYHNADDALNRD
+247 
-261 KFQASIREASA
+261 
-272 GTPRSPWLR
+272 
-281 TGDLGFIVGDEFYI
+281 
-295 VGRMKDLI
+295 
-303 IQDGVNHYPD
+303 
-313 DIETTVKEFT
+313 
-323 GGRVAAFS
+323 
-331 VSDDGVEHLVIAAEV
+331 
-346 RTEHGPD
+346 
-353 KVTIMDFSTIKRLVV
+353 
-368 SALSKLH
+368 
-375 GLHVTDFL
+375 
-383 LVPPGAL
+383 
-390 PKTTS
+390 
-395 GKISRAACAKQY
+395 
-407 GANKLQRSSNV
+407 
-418 PMTDGS
+418 
-424 VTADKL
+424 
-430 QKWFRE
+430 
-436 YLSTHIECHPN
+436 N

-922 AGVSSFGFG
+922 AGVSSSGFG

-1815 VRGPHR
+1815 VRGPHP

>member
-1 MQYTSGSTANPRGVV
+1 
-16 LSMRNVT
+16 
-23 ENVDQIIRNY
+23 
-33 FRHEGGAPRLP
+33 
-44 SSVVSWL
+44 
-51 PLYHDMGLMVG
+51 
-62 LFIPLFV
+62 
-69 GCPVIL
+69 
-75 TSPEAF
+75 
-81 IRKPARWMQLLAKHQ
+81 
-96 APFSAAPNFAFDL
+96 
-109 AVAKTSEEDM
+109 
-119 AGLDLGHVNTIINGA
+119 
-134 EQVQP
+134 
-139 NTITKFLRRFRPYNL
+139 
-154 MPAAVKPSYGM
+154 
-165 AEAVVYLATTKA
+165 
-177 GSPPTSTEFDAD
+177 
-189 SLARGHAELSTFE
+189 
-202 TERATRLI
+202 
-210 RYHSDDKEPLL
+210 
-221 RIVDPDSNIELGPGR
+221 
-236 IGEIWIHGKNV
+236 
-247 STGYHNADDALNRD
+247 
-261 KFQASIREASA
+261 
-272 GTPRSPWLR
+272 
-281 TGDLGFIVGDEFYI
+281 
-295 VGRMKDLI
+295 
-303 IQDGVNHYPD
+303 
-313 DIETTVKEFT
+313 
-323 GGRVAAFS
+323 
-331 VSDDGVEHLVIAAEV
+331 
-346 RTEHGPD
+346 
-353 KVTIMDFSTIKRLVV
+353 
-368 SALSKLH
+368 
-375 GLHVTDFL
+375 
-383 LVPPGAL
+383 
-390 PKTTS
+390 
-395 GKISRAACAKQY
+395 
-407 GANKLQRSSNV
+407 
-418 PMTDGS
+418 MTDGS

-894 PAIPFTELGLR
+894 PAILFTELGLR

-1680 GVALID
+1680 RVALID

-1815 VRGPHR
+1815 VRGPHP

>member
-1 MQYTSGSTANPRGVV
+1 
-16 LSMRNVT
+16 
-23 ENVDQIIRNY
+23 
-33 FRHEGGAPRLP
+33 
-44 SSVVSWL
+44 
-51 PLYHDMGLMVG
+51 
-62 LFIPLFV
+62 
-69 GCPVIL
+69 
-75 TSPEAF
+75 
-81 IRKPARWMQLLAKHQ
+81 
-96 APFSAAPNFAFDL
+96 
-109 AVAKTSEEDM
+109 
-119 AGLDLGHVNTIINGA
+119 
-134 EQVQP
+134 
-139 NTITKFLRRFRPYNL
+139 
-154 MPAAVKPSYGM
+154 
-165 AEAVVYLATTKA
+165 
-177 GSPPTSTEFDAD
+177 
-189 SLARGHAELSTFE
+189 
-202 TERATRLI
+202 
-210 RYHSDDKEPLL
+210 
-221 RIVDPDSNIELGPGR
+221 
-236 IGEIWIHGKNV
+236 
-247 STGYHNADDALNRD
+247 
-261 KFQASIREASA
+261 
-272 GTPRSPWLR
+272 
-281 TGDLGFIVGDEFYI
+281 
-295 VGRMKDLI
+295 
-303 IQDGVNHYPD
+303 
-313 DIETTVKEFT
+313 
-323 GGRVAAFS
+323 
-331 VSDDGVEHLVIAAEV
+331 
-346 RTEHGPD
+346 
-353 KVTIMDFSTIKRLVV
+353 
-368 SALSKLH
+368 
-375 GLHVTDFL
+375 
-383 LVPPGAL
+383 
-390 PKTTS
+390 
-395 GKISRAACAKQY
+395 
-407 GANKLQRSSNV
+407 
-418 PMTDGS
+418 MTDGS

-1650 RFVLSGYSS
+1650 RFVLSGYSL

>member
-1 MQYTSGSTANPRGVV
+1 MVSRV
-16 LSMRNVT
+16 LVHAYRV
-23 ENVDQIIRNY
+23 
-33 FRHEGGAPRLP
+33 
-44 SSVVSWL
+44 SS
-51 PLYHDMGLMVG
+51 
-62 LFIPLFV
+62 
-69 GCPVIL
+69 
-75 TSPEAF
+75 
-81 IRKPARWMQLLAKHQ
+81 
-96 APFSAAPNFAFDL
+96 
-109 AVAKTSEEDM
+109 
-119 AGLDLGHVNTIINGA
+119 
-134 EQVQP
+134 
-139 NTITKFLRRFRPYNL
+139 
-154 MPAAVKPSYGM
+154 
-165 AEAVVYLATTKA
+165 
-177 GSPPTSTEFDAD
+177 
-189 SLARGHAELSTFE
+189 
-202 TERATRLI
+202 
-210 RYHSDDKEPLL
+210 
-221 RIVDPDSNIELGPGR
+221 
-236 IGEIWIHGKNV
+236 
-247 STGYHNADDALNRD
+247 
-261 KFQASIREASA
+261 
-272 GTPRSPWLR
+272 
-281 TGDLGFIVGDEFYI
+281 
-295 VGRMKDLI
+295 
-303 IQDGVNHYPD
+303 
-313 DIETTVKEFT
+313 
-323 GGRVAAFS
+323 
-331 VSDDGVEHLVIAAEV
+331 
-346 RTEHGPD
+346 
-353 KVTIMDFSTIKRLVV
+353 
-368 SALSKLH
+368 
-375 GLHVTDFL
+375 
-383 LVPPGAL
+383 
-390 PKTTS
+390 
-395 GKISRAACAKQY
+395 
-407 GANKLQRSSNV
+407 
-418 PMTDGS
+418 
-424 VTADKL
+424 
-430 QKWFRE
+430 
-436 YLSTHIECHPN
+436 N

-1680 GVALID
+1680 GFALID

-1815 VRGPHR
+1815 VRGPHP

>member
-1 MQYTSGSTANPRGVV
+1 MVSRV
-16 LSMRNVT
+16 LVHAYRV
-23 ENVDQIIRNY
+23 
-33 FRHEGGAPRLP
+33 
-44 SSVVSWL
+44 SS
-51 PLYHDMGLMVG
+51 
-62 LFIPLFV
+62 
-69 GCPVIL
+69 
-75 TSPEAF
+75 
-81 IRKPARWMQLLAKHQ
+81 
-96 APFSAAPNFAFDL
+96 
-109 AVAKTSEEDM
+109 
-119 AGLDLGHVNTIINGA
+119 
-134 EQVQP
+134 
-139 NTITKFLRRFRPYNL
+139 
-154 MPAAVKPSYGM
+154 
-165 AEAVVYLATTKA
+165 
-177 GSPPTSTEFDAD
+177 
-189 SLARGHAELSTFE
+189 
-202 TERATRLI
+202 
-210 RYHSDDKEPLL
+210 
-221 RIVDPDSNIELGPGR
+221 
-236 IGEIWIHGKNV
+236 
-247 STGYHNADDALNRD
+247 
-261 KFQASIREASA
+261 
-272 GTPRSPWLR
+272 
-281 TGDLGFIVGDEFYI
+281 
-295 VGRMKDLI
+295 
-303 IQDGVNHYPD
+303 
-313 DIETTVKEFT
+313 
-323 GGRVAAFS
+323 
-331 VSDDGVEHLVIAAEV
+331 
-346 RTEHGPD
+346 
-353 KVTIMDFSTIKRLVV
+353 
-368 SALSKLH
+368 
-375 GLHVTDFL
+375 
-383 LVPPGAL
+383 
-390 PKTTS
+390 
-395 GKISRAACAKQY
+395 
-407 GANKLQRSSNV
+407 
-418 PMTDGS
+418 
-424 VTADKL
+424 
-430 QKWFRE
+430 
-436 YLSTHIECHPN
+436 N

-1372 YRPKRVELPTYAFQH
+1372 YRPKQVELPTYAFQH

-1815 VRGPHR
+1815 VRGPHP

>member
-1 MQYTSGSTANPRGVV
+1 
-16 LSMRNVT
+16 
-23 ENVDQIIRNY
+23 
-33 FRHEGGAPRLP
+33 
-44 SSVVSWL
+44 
-51 PLYHDMGLMVG
+51 
-62 LFIPLFV
+62 
-69 GCPVIL
+69 
-75 TSPEAF
+75 
-81 IRKPARWMQLLAKHQ
+81 
-96 APFSAAPNFAFDL
+96 
-109 AVAKTSEEDM
+109 
-119 AGLDLGHVNTIINGA
+119 
-134 EQVQP
+134 
-139 NTITKFLRRFRPYNL
+139 
-154 MPAAVKPSYGM
+154 
-165 AEAVVYLATTKA
+165 
-177 GSPPTSTEFDAD
+177 
-189 SLARGHAELSTFE
+189 
-202 TERATRLI
+202 
-210 RYHSDDKEPLL
+210 
-221 RIVDPDSNIELGPGR
+221 
-236 IGEIWIHGKNV
+236 
-247 STGYHNADDALNRD
+247 
-261 KFQASIREASA
+261 
-272 GTPRSPWLR
+272 
-281 TGDLGFIVGDEFYI
+281 
-295 VGRMKDLI
+295 
-303 IQDGVNHYPD
+303 
-313 DIETTVKEFT
+313 
-323 GGRVAAFS
+323 
-331 VSDDGVEHLVIAAEV
+331 
-346 RTEHGPD
+346 
-353 KVTIMDFSTIKRLVV
+353 
-368 SALSKLH
+368 
-375 GLHVTDFL
+375 
-383 LVPPGAL
+383 
-390 PKTTS
+390 
-395 GKISRAACAKQY
+395 
-407 GANKLQRSSNV
+407 
-418 PMTDGS
+418 MTDGS
-424 VTADKL
+424 VTADKI

-436 YLSTHIECHPN
+436 YVSTHIECHPN

-1109 EFAQPALFAVEVALY
+1109 EFAQPALFAVEGALY

-1815 VRGPHR
+1815 VRGPHP

>member
-1 MQYTSGSTANPRGVV
+1 
-16 LSMRNVT
+16 
-23 ENVDQIIRNY
+23 
-33 FRHEGGAPRLP
+33 
-44 SSVVSWL
+44 
-51 PLYHDMGLMVG
+51 
-62 LFIPLFV
+62 
-69 GCPVIL
+69 
-75 TSPEAF
+75 
-81 IRKPARWMQLLAKHQ
+81 
-96 APFSAAPNFAFDL
+96 
-109 AVAKTSEEDM
+109 
-119 AGLDLGHVNTIINGA
+119 
-134 EQVQP
+134 
-139 NTITKFLRRFRPYNL
+139 
-154 MPAAVKPSYGM
+154 
-165 AEAVVYLATTKA
+165 
-177 GSPPTSTEFDAD
+177 
-189 SLARGHAELSTFE
+189 
-202 TERATRLI
+202 
-210 RYHSDDKEPLL
+210 
-221 RIVDPDSNIELGPGR
+221 
-236 IGEIWIHGKNV
+236 
-247 STGYHNADDALNRD
+247 
-261 KFQASIREASA
+261 
-272 GTPRSPWLR
+272 
-281 TGDLGFIVGDEFYI
+281 
-295 VGRMKDLI
+295 
-303 IQDGVNHYPD
+303 
-313 DIETTVKEFT
+313 
-323 GGRVAAFS
+323 
-331 VSDDGVEHLVIAAEV
+331 
-346 RTEHGPD
+346 
-353 KVTIMDFSTIKRLVV
+353 
-368 SALSKLH
+368 
-375 GLHVTDFL
+375 
-383 LVPPGAL
+383 
-390 PKTTS
+390 
-395 GKISRAACAKQY
+395 
-407 GANKLQRSSNV
+407 
-418 PMTDGS
+418 MTDGS

-1366 ASVFSG
+1366 ASAFSG

-1588 PTLTVLSDQREYRDI
+1588 PTLTVLSDQREYRDM

-1815 VRGPHR
+1815 VRGPHP

>member
-1 MQYTSGSTANPRGVV
+1 MVSRV
-16 LSMRNVT
+16 LVHAYRV
-23 ENVDQIIRNY
+23 
-33 FRHEGGAPRLP
+33 
-44 SSVVSWL
+44 SS
-51 PLYHDMGLMVG
+51 
-62 LFIPLFV
+62 
-69 GCPVIL
+69 
-75 TSPEAF
+75 
-81 IRKPARWMQLLAKHQ
+81 
-96 APFSAAPNFAFDL
+96 
-109 AVAKTSEEDM
+109 
-119 AGLDLGHVNTIINGA
+119 
-134 EQVQP
+134 
-139 NTITKFLRRFRPYNL
+139 
-154 MPAAVKPSYGM
+154 
-165 AEAVVYLATTKA
+165 
-177 GSPPTSTEFDAD
+177 
-189 SLARGHAELSTFE
+189 
-202 TERATRLI
+202 
-210 RYHSDDKEPLL
+210 
-221 RIVDPDSNIELGPGR
+221 
-236 IGEIWIHGKNV
+236 
-247 STGYHNADDALNRD
+247 
-261 KFQASIREASA
+261 
-272 GTPRSPWLR
+272 
-281 TGDLGFIVGDEFYI
+281 
-295 VGRMKDLI
+295 
-303 IQDGVNHYPD
+303 
-313 DIETTVKEFT
+313 
-323 GGRVAAFS
+323 
-331 VSDDGVEHLVIAAEV
+331 
-346 RTEHGPD
+346 
-353 KVTIMDFSTIKRLVV
+353 
-368 SALSKLH
+368 
-375 GLHVTDFL
+375 
-383 LVPPGAL
+383 
-390 PKTTS
+390 
-395 GKISRAACAKQY
+395 
-407 GANKLQRSSNV
+407 
-418 PMTDGS
+418 
-424 VTADKL
+424 
-430 QKWFRE
+430 
-436 YLSTHIECHPN
+436 N

-580 DVAGF
+580 DVASF

-1815 VRGPHR
+1815 VRGPHP

>member
-1 MQYTSGSTANPRGVV
+1 
-16 LSMRNVT
+16 
-23 ENVDQIIRNY
+23 
-33 FRHEGGAPRLP
+33 
-44 SSVVSWL
+44 
-51 PLYHDMGLMVG
+51 
-62 LFIPLFV
+62 
-69 GCPVIL
+69 
-75 TSPEAF
+75 
-81 IRKPARWMQLLAKHQ
+81 
-96 APFSAAPNFAFDL
+96 
-109 AVAKTSEEDM
+109 
-119 AGLDLGHVNTIINGA
+119 
-134 EQVQP
+134 
-139 NTITKFLRRFRPYNL
+139 
-154 MPAAVKPSYGM
+154 
-165 AEAVVYLATTKA
+165 
-177 GSPPTSTEFDAD
+177 
-189 SLARGHAELSTFE
+189 
-202 TERATRLI
+202 
-210 RYHSDDKEPLL
+210 
-221 RIVDPDSNIELGPGR
+221 
-236 IGEIWIHGKNV
+236 
-247 STGYHNADDALNRD
+247 
-261 KFQASIREASA
+261 
-272 GTPRSPWLR
+272 
-281 TGDLGFIVGDEFYI
+281 
-295 VGRMKDLI
+295 
-303 IQDGVNHYPD
+303 
-313 DIETTVKEFT
+313 
-323 GGRVAAFS
+323 
-331 VSDDGVEHLVIAAEV
+331 
-346 RTEHGPD
+346 
-353 KVTIMDFSTIKRLVV
+353 
-368 SALSKLH
+368 
-375 GLHVTDFL
+375 
-383 LVPPGAL
+383 
-390 PKTTS
+390 
-395 GKISRAACAKQY
+395 
-407 GANKLQRSSNV
+407 
-418 PMTDGS
+418 MTDGS

-832 EAHALGMVFGRKRP
+832 EAHALGMVFGRNRP

-1815 VRGPHR
+1815 VRGPHP

>member
-1 MQYTSGSTANPRGVV
+1 
-16 LSMRNVT
+16 
-23 ENVDQIIRNY
+23 
-33 FRHEGGAPRLP
+33 
-44 SSVVSWL
+44 
-51 PLYHDMGLMVG
+51 
-62 LFIPLFV
+62 
-69 GCPVIL
+69 
-75 TSPEAF
+75 
-81 IRKPARWMQLLAKHQ
+81 
-96 APFSAAPNFAFDL
+96 
-109 AVAKTSEEDM
+109 
-119 AGLDLGHVNTIINGA
+119 
-134 EQVQP
+134 
-139 NTITKFLRRFRPYNL
+139 
-154 MPAAVKPSYGM
+154 
-165 AEAVVYLATTKA
+165 
-177 GSPPTSTEFDAD
+177 
-189 SLARGHAELSTFE
+189 
-202 TERATRLI
+202 
-210 RYHSDDKEPLL
+210 
-221 RIVDPDSNIELGPGR
+221 
-236 IGEIWIHGKNV
+236 
-247 STGYHNADDALNRD
+247 
-261 KFQASIREASA
+261 
-272 GTPRSPWLR
+272 
-281 TGDLGFIVGDEFYI
+281 
-295 VGRMKDLI
+295 
-303 IQDGVNHYPD
+303 
-313 DIETTVKEFT
+313 
-323 GGRVAAFS
+323 
-331 VSDDGVEHLVIAAEV
+331 
-346 RTEHGPD
+346 
-353 KVTIMDFSTIKRLVV
+353 
-368 SALSKLH
+368 
-375 GLHVTDFL
+375 
-383 LVPPGAL
+383 
-390 PKTTS
+390 
-395 GKISRAACAKQY
+395 
-407 GANKLQRSSNV
+407 
-418 PMTDGS
+418 MTDGS

-436 YLSTHIECHPN
+436 YVSTHIECHPN

-666 ANRISYFLDIQGPS
+666 ANRISYFLDIQGPP

-1608 GRHSVYSLTLPGF
+1608 GRYSVYSLTLPGF

-1815 VRGPHR
+1815 VRGPHP

>member
-1 MQYTSGSTANPRGVV
+1 
-16 LSMRNVT
+16 
-23 ENVDQIIRNY
+23 
-33 FRHEGGAPRLP
+33 
-44 SSVVSWL
+44 
-51 PLYHDMGLMVG
+51 
-62 LFIPLFV
+62 
-69 GCPVIL
+69 
-75 TSPEAF
+75 
-81 IRKPARWMQLLAKHQ
+81 
-96 APFSAAPNFAFDL
+96 
-109 AVAKTSEEDM
+109 
-119 AGLDLGHVNTIINGA
+119 
-134 EQVQP
+134 
-139 NTITKFLRRFRPYNL
+139 
-154 MPAAVKPSYGM
+154 
-165 AEAVVYLATTKA
+165 
-177 GSPPTSTEFDAD
+177 
-189 SLARGHAELSTFE
+189 
-202 TERATRLI
+202 
-210 RYHSDDKEPLL
+210 
-221 RIVDPDSNIELGPGR
+221 
-236 IGEIWIHGKNV
+236 
-247 STGYHNADDALNRD
+247 
-261 KFQASIREASA
+261 
-272 GTPRSPWLR
+272 
-281 TGDLGFIVGDEFYI
+281 
-295 VGRMKDLI
+295 
-303 IQDGVNHYPD
+303 
-313 DIETTVKEFT
+313 
-323 GGRVAAFS
+323 
-331 VSDDGVEHLVIAAEV
+331 
-346 RTEHGPD
+346 
-353 KVTIMDFSTIKRLVV
+353 
-368 SALSKLH
+368 
-375 GLHVTDFL
+375 
-383 LVPPGAL
+383 
-390 PKTTS
+390 
-395 GKISRAACAKQY
+395 
-407 GANKLQRSSNV
+407 
-418 PMTDGS
+418 MTDGS

-436 YLSTHIECHPN
+436 YVSTHIECHPN

-1313 EVGPGGGLTSLIE
+1313 DVGPGGGLTSLIE

-1815 VRGPHR
+1815 VRGPHP

>member
-1 MQYTSGSTANPRGVV
+1 
-16 LSMRNVT
+16 
-23 ENVDQIIRNY
+23 
-33 FRHEGGAPRLP
+33 
-44 SSVVSWL
+44 
-51 PLYHDMGLMVG
+51 
-62 LFIPLFV
+62 
-69 GCPVIL
+69 
-75 TSPEAF
+75 
-81 IRKPARWMQLLAKHQ
+81 
-96 APFSAAPNFAFDL
+96 
-109 AVAKTSEEDM
+109 
-119 AGLDLGHVNTIINGA
+119 
-134 EQVQP
+134 
-139 NTITKFLRRFRPYNL
+139 
-154 MPAAVKPSYGM
+154 
-165 AEAVVYLATTKA
+165 
-177 GSPPTSTEFDAD
+177 
-189 SLARGHAELSTFE
+189 
-202 TERATRLI
+202 
-210 RYHSDDKEPLL
+210 
-221 RIVDPDSNIELGPGR
+221 
-236 IGEIWIHGKNV
+236 
-247 STGYHNADDALNRD
+247 
-261 KFQASIREASA
+261 
-272 GTPRSPWLR
+272 
-281 TGDLGFIVGDEFYI
+281 
-295 VGRMKDLI
+295 
-303 IQDGVNHYPD
+303 
-313 DIETTVKEFT
+313 
-323 GGRVAAFS
+323 
-331 VSDDGVEHLVIAAEV
+331 
-346 RTEHGPD
+346 
-353 KVTIMDFSTIKRLVV
+353 
-368 SALSKLH
+368 
-375 GLHVTDFL
+375 
-383 LVPPGAL
+383 
-390 PKTTS
+390 
-395 GKISRAACAKQY
+395 
-407 GANKLQRSSNV
+407 
-418 PMTDGS
+418 MTDGS

-982 LGRYVRARPA
+982 LWRYVRARPA

-1815 VRGPHR
+1815 VRGPHP

>member
-1 MQYTSGSTANPRGVV
+1 
-16 LSMRNVT
+16 
-23 ENVDQIIRNY
+23 
-33 FRHEGGAPRLP
+33 
-44 SSVVSWL
+44 
-51 PLYHDMGLMVG
+51 
-62 LFIPLFV
+62 
-69 GCPVIL
+69 
-75 TSPEAF
+75 
-81 IRKPARWMQLLAKHQ
+81 
-96 APFSAAPNFAFDL
+96 
-109 AVAKTSEEDM
+109 
-119 AGLDLGHVNTIINGA
+119 
-134 EQVQP
+134 
-139 NTITKFLRRFRPYNL
+139 
-154 MPAAVKPSYGM
+154 
-165 AEAVVYLATTKA
+165 
-177 GSPPTSTEFDAD
+177 
-189 SLARGHAELSTFE
+189 
-202 TERATRLI
+202 
-210 RYHSDDKEPLL
+210 
-221 RIVDPDSNIELGPGR
+221 
-236 IGEIWIHGKNV
+236 
-247 STGYHNADDALNRD
+247 
-261 KFQASIREASA
+261 
-272 GTPRSPWLR
+272 
-281 TGDLGFIVGDEFYI
+281 
-295 VGRMKDLI
+295 
-303 IQDGVNHYPD
+303 
-313 DIETTVKEFT
+313 
-323 GGRVAAFS
+323 
-331 VSDDGVEHLVIAAEV
+331 
-346 RTEHGPD
+346 
-353 KVTIMDFSTIKRLVV
+353 
-368 SALSKLH
+368 
-375 GLHVTDFL
+375 
-383 LVPPGAL
+383 
-390 PKTTS
+390 
-395 GKISRAACAKQY
+395 
-407 GANKLQRSSNV
+407 
-418 PMTDGS
+418 MTDGS

-1056 QGSQWLGMGSEL
+1056 QGWQWLGMGSEL

-1815 VRGPHR
+1815 VRGPHP

>member
-1 MQYTSGSTANPRGVV
+1 MVSRV
-16 LSMRNVT
+16 LVHAYRV
-23 ENVDQIIRNY
+23 
-33 FRHEGGAPRLP
+33 
-44 SSVVSWL
+44 SS
-51 PLYHDMGLMVG
+51 
-62 LFIPLFV
+62 
-69 GCPVIL
+69 
-75 TSPEAF
+75 
-81 IRKPARWMQLLAKHQ
+81 
-96 APFSAAPNFAFDL
+96 
-109 AVAKTSEEDM
+109 
-119 AGLDLGHVNTIINGA
+119 
-134 EQVQP
+134 
-139 NTITKFLRRFRPYNL
+139 
-154 MPAAVKPSYGM
+154 
-165 AEAVVYLATTKA
+165 
-177 GSPPTSTEFDAD
+177 
-189 SLARGHAELSTFE
+189 
-202 TERATRLI
+202 
-210 RYHSDDKEPLL
+210 
-221 RIVDPDSNIELGPGR
+221 
-236 IGEIWIHGKNV
+236 
-247 STGYHNADDALNRD
+247 
-261 KFQASIREASA
+261 
-272 GTPRSPWLR
+272 
-281 TGDLGFIVGDEFYI
+281 
-295 VGRMKDLI
+295 
-303 IQDGVNHYPD
+303 
-313 DIETTVKEFT
+313 
-323 GGRVAAFS
+323 
-331 VSDDGVEHLVIAAEV
+331 
-346 RTEHGPD
+346 
-353 KVTIMDFSTIKRLVV
+353 
-368 SALSKLH
+368 
-375 GLHVTDFL
+375 
-383 LVPPGAL
+383 
-390 PKTTS
+390 
-395 GKISRAACAKQY
+395 
-407 GANKLQRSSNV
+407 
-418 PMTDGS
+418 
-424 VTADKL
+424 
-430 QKWFRE
+430 
-436 YLSTHIECHPN
+436 N

-954 DVGGSGGGVVAWVI
+954 DVGGSGGGGVAWVI

-1815 VRGPHR
+1815 VRGPHP

>member
-1 MQYTSGSTANPRGVV
+1 
-16 LSMRNVT
+16 
-23 ENVDQIIRNY
+23 
-33 FRHEGGAPRLP
+33 
-44 SSVVSWL
+44 
-51 PLYHDMGLMVG
+51 
-62 LFIPLFV
+62 
-69 GCPVIL
+69 
-75 TSPEAF
+75 
-81 IRKPARWMQLLAKHQ
+81 
-96 APFSAAPNFAFDL
+96 
-109 AVAKTSEEDM
+109 
-119 AGLDLGHVNTIINGA
+119 
-134 EQVQP
+134 
-139 NTITKFLRRFRPYNL
+139 
-154 MPAAVKPSYGM
+154 
-165 AEAVVYLATTKA
+165 
-177 GSPPTSTEFDAD
+177 
-189 SLARGHAELSTFE
+189 
-202 TERATRLI
+202 
-210 RYHSDDKEPLL
+210 
-221 RIVDPDSNIELGPGR
+221 
-236 IGEIWIHGKNV
+236 
-247 STGYHNADDALNRD
+247 
-261 KFQASIREASA
+261 
-272 GTPRSPWLR
+272 
-281 TGDLGFIVGDEFYI
+281 
-295 VGRMKDLI
+295 
-303 IQDGVNHYPD
+303 
-313 DIETTVKEFT
+313 
-323 GGRVAAFS
+323 
-331 VSDDGVEHLVIAAEV
+331 
-346 RTEHGPD
+346 
-353 KVTIMDFSTIKRLVV
+353 
-368 SALSKLH
+368 
-375 GLHVTDFL
+375 
-383 LVPPGAL
+383 
-390 PKTTS
+390 
-395 GKISRAACAKQY
+395 
-407 GANKLQRSSNV
+407 
-418 PMTDGS
+418 MTDGS

-1788 VPGDHFGM
+1788 VPGDYFGM

-1815 VRGPHR
+1815 VRGPHP

>member
-1 MQYTSGSTANPRGVV
+1 
-16 LSMRNVT
+16 
-23 ENVDQIIRNY
+23 
-33 FRHEGGAPRLP
+33 
-44 SSVVSWL
+44 
-51 PLYHDMGLMVG
+51 
-62 LFIPLFV
+62 
-69 GCPVIL
+69 
-75 TSPEAF
+75 
-81 IRKPARWMQLLAKHQ
+81 
-96 APFSAAPNFAFDL
+96 
-109 AVAKTSEEDM
+109 
-119 AGLDLGHVNTIINGA
+119 
-134 EQVQP
+134 
-139 NTITKFLRRFRPYNL
+139 
-154 MPAAVKPSYGM
+154 
-165 AEAVVYLATTKA
+165 
-177 GSPPTSTEFDAD
+177 
-189 SLARGHAELSTFE
+189 
-202 TERATRLI
+202 
-210 RYHSDDKEPLL
+210 
-221 RIVDPDSNIELGPGR
+221 
-236 IGEIWIHGKNV
+236 
-247 STGYHNADDALNRD
+247 
-261 KFQASIREASA
+261 
-272 GTPRSPWLR
+272 
-281 TGDLGFIVGDEFYI
+281 
-295 VGRMKDLI
+295 
-303 IQDGVNHYPD
+303 
-313 DIETTVKEFT
+313 
-323 GGRVAAFS
+323 
-331 VSDDGVEHLVIAAEV
+331 
-346 RTEHGPD
+346 
-353 KVTIMDFSTIKRLVV
+353 
-368 SALSKLH
+368 
-375 GLHVTDFL
+375 
-383 LVPPGAL
+383 
-390 PKTTS
+390 
-395 GKISRAACAKQY
+395 
-407 GANKLQRSSNV
+407 
-418 PMTDGS
+418 MTDGS

-436 YLSTHIECHPN
+436 YVSTHIECHPN

-532 VGCRFPGDIDGPERL
+532 VDCRFPGDIDGPERL

-1815 VRGPHR
+1815 VRGPHP

>member
-1 MQYTSGSTANPRGVV
+1 
-16 LSMRNVT
+16 
-23 ENVDQIIRNY
+23 
-33 FRHEGGAPRLP
+33 
-44 SSVVSWL
+44 
-51 PLYHDMGLMVG
+51 
-62 LFIPLFV
+62 
-69 GCPVIL
+69 
-75 TSPEAF
+75 
-81 IRKPARWMQLLAKHQ
+81 
-96 APFSAAPNFAFDL
+96 
-109 AVAKTSEEDM
+109 
-119 AGLDLGHVNTIINGA
+119 
-134 EQVQP
+134 
-139 NTITKFLRRFRPYNL
+139 
-154 MPAAVKPSYGM
+154 
-165 AEAVVYLATTKA
+165 
-177 GSPPTSTEFDAD
+177 
-189 SLARGHAELSTFE
+189 
-202 TERATRLI
+202 
-210 RYHSDDKEPLL
+210 
-221 RIVDPDSNIELGPGR
+221 
-236 IGEIWIHGKNV
+236 
-247 STGYHNADDALNRD
+247 
-261 KFQASIREASA
+261 
-272 GTPRSPWLR
+272 
-281 TGDLGFIVGDEFYI
+281 
-295 VGRMKDLI
+295 
-303 IQDGVNHYPD
+303 
-313 DIETTVKEFT
+313 
-323 GGRVAAFS
+323 
-331 VSDDGVEHLVIAAEV
+331 
-346 RTEHGPD
+346 
-353 KVTIMDFSTIKRLVV
+353 
-368 SALSKLH
+368 
-375 GLHVTDFL
+375 
-383 LVPPGAL
+383 
-390 PKTTS
+390 
-395 GKISRAACAKQY
+395 
-407 GANKLQRSSNV
+407 
-418 PMTDGS
+418 MTDGS

-1080 AVVDELDRHLRYPL
+1080 AVVDELERHLRYPL

-1815 VRGPHR
+1815 VRGPHP

>member
-1 MQYTSGSTANPRGVV
+1 
-16 LSMRNVT
+16 
-23 ENVDQIIRNY
+23 
-33 FRHEGGAPRLP
+33 
-44 SSVVSWL
+44 
-51 PLYHDMGLMVG
+51 
-62 LFIPLFV
+62 
-69 GCPVIL
+69 
-75 TSPEAF
+75 
-81 IRKPARWMQLLAKHQ
+81 
-96 APFSAAPNFAFDL
+96 
-109 AVAKTSEEDM
+109 
-119 AGLDLGHVNTIINGA
+119 
-134 EQVQP
+134 
-139 NTITKFLRRFRPYNL
+139 
-154 MPAAVKPSYGM
+154 
-165 AEAVVYLATTKA
+165 
-177 GSPPTSTEFDAD
+177 
-189 SLARGHAELSTFE
+189 
-202 TERATRLI
+202 
-210 RYHSDDKEPLL
+210 
-221 RIVDPDSNIELGPGR
+221 
-236 IGEIWIHGKNV
+236 
-247 STGYHNADDALNRD
+247 
-261 KFQASIREASA
+261 
-272 GTPRSPWLR
+272 
-281 TGDLGFIVGDEFYI
+281 
-295 VGRMKDLI
+295 
-303 IQDGVNHYPD
+303 
-313 DIETTVKEFT
+313 
-323 GGRVAAFS
+323 
-331 VSDDGVEHLVIAAEV
+331 
-346 RTEHGPD
+346 
-353 KVTIMDFSTIKRLVV
+353 
-368 SALSKLH
+368 
-375 GLHVTDFL
+375 
-383 LVPPGAL
+383 
-390 PKTTS
+390 
-395 GKISRAACAKQY
+395 
-407 GANKLQRSSNV
+407 
-418 PMTDGS
+418 MTDGS

-1529 ALTDLFLQAC
+1529 ALTDLFLQGC

-1815 VRGPHR
+1815 VRGPHP

>member
-1 MQYTSGSTANPRGVV
+1 MVSRV
-16 LSMRNVT
+16 LVHAYRV
-23 ENVDQIIRNY
+23 
-33 FRHEGGAPRLP
+33 
-44 SSVVSWL
+44 SS
-51 PLYHDMGLMVG
+51 
-62 LFIPLFV
+62 
-69 GCPVIL
+69 
-75 TSPEAF
+75 
-81 IRKPARWMQLLAKHQ
+81 
-96 APFSAAPNFAFDL
+96 
-109 AVAKTSEEDM
+109 
-119 AGLDLGHVNTIINGA
+119 
-134 EQVQP
+134 
-139 NTITKFLRRFRPYNL
+139 
-154 MPAAVKPSYGM
+154 
-165 AEAVVYLATTKA
+165 
-177 GSPPTSTEFDAD
+177 
-189 SLARGHAELSTFE
+189 
-202 TERATRLI
+202 
-210 RYHSDDKEPLL
+210 
-221 RIVDPDSNIELGPGR
+221 
-236 IGEIWIHGKNV
+236 
-247 STGYHNADDALNRD
+247 
-261 KFQASIREASA
+261 
-272 GTPRSPWLR
+272 
-281 TGDLGFIVGDEFYI
+281 
-295 VGRMKDLI
+295 
-303 IQDGVNHYPD
+303 
-313 DIETTVKEFT
+313 
-323 GGRVAAFS
+323 
-331 VSDDGVEHLVIAAEV
+331 
-346 RTEHGPD
+346 
-353 KVTIMDFSTIKRLVV
+353 
-368 SALSKLH
+368 
-375 GLHVTDFL
+375 
-383 LVPPGAL
+383 
-390 PKTTS
+390 
-395 GKISRAACAKQY
+395 
-407 GANKLQRSSNV
+407 
-418 PMTDGS
+418 
-424 VTADKL
+424 
-430 QKWFRE
+430 
-436 YLSTHIECHPN
+436 N

-1709 GLSREVIRVARMLN
+1709 GLSREVIRVARMSN

-1815 VRGPHR
+1815 VRGPHP

>member
-1 MQYTSGSTANPRGVV
+1 MVSRV
-16 LSMRNVT
+16 LVHAYRV
-23 ENVDQIIRNY
+23 
-33 FRHEGGAPRLP
+33 
-44 SSVVSWL
+44 SS
-51 PLYHDMGLMVG
+51 
-62 LFIPLFV
+62 
-69 GCPVIL
+69 
-75 TSPEAF
+75 
-81 IRKPARWMQLLAKHQ
+81 
-96 APFSAAPNFAFDL
+96 
-109 AVAKTSEEDM
+109 
-119 AGLDLGHVNTIINGA
+119 
-134 EQVQP
+134 
-139 NTITKFLRRFRPYNL
+139 
-154 MPAAVKPSYGM
+154 
-165 AEAVVYLATTKA
+165 
-177 GSPPTSTEFDAD
+177 
-189 SLARGHAELSTFE
+189 
-202 TERATRLI
+202 
-210 RYHSDDKEPLL
+210 
-221 RIVDPDSNIELGPGR
+221 
-236 IGEIWIHGKNV
+236 
-247 STGYHNADDALNRD
+247 
-261 KFQASIREASA
+261 
-272 GTPRSPWLR
+272 
-281 TGDLGFIVGDEFYI
+281 
-295 VGRMKDLI
+295 
-303 IQDGVNHYPD
+303 
-313 DIETTVKEFT
+313 
-323 GGRVAAFS
+323 
-331 VSDDGVEHLVIAAEV
+331 
-346 RTEHGPD
+346 
-353 KVTIMDFSTIKRLVV
+353 
-368 SALSKLH
+368 
-375 GLHVTDFL
+375 
-383 LVPPGAL
+383 
-390 PKTTS
+390 
-395 GKISRAACAKQY
+395 
-407 GANKLQRSSNV
+407 
-418 PMTDGS
+418 
-424 VTADKL
+424 
-430 QKWFRE
+430 
-436 YLSTHIECHPN
+436 N

-846 GSGPL
+846 GYGPL

-1815 VRGPHR
+1815 VRGPHP

>member
-1 MQYTSGSTANPRGVV
+1 MVSRV
-16 LSMRNVT
+16 LVHAYRV
-23 ENVDQIIRNY
+23 
-33 FRHEGGAPRLP
+33 
-44 SSVVSWL
+44 SS
-51 PLYHDMGLMVG
+51 
-62 LFIPLFV
+62 
-69 GCPVIL
+69 
-75 TSPEAF
+75 
-81 IRKPARWMQLLAKHQ
+81 
-96 APFSAAPNFAFDL
+96 
-109 AVAKTSEEDM
+109 
-119 AGLDLGHVNTIINGA
+119 
-134 EQVQP
+134 
-139 NTITKFLRRFRPYNL
+139 
-154 MPAAVKPSYGM
+154 
-165 AEAVVYLATTKA
+165 
-177 GSPPTSTEFDAD
+177 
-189 SLARGHAELSTFE
+189 
-202 TERATRLI
+202 
-210 RYHSDDKEPLL
+210 
-221 RIVDPDSNIELGPGR
+221 
-236 IGEIWIHGKNV
+236 
-247 STGYHNADDALNRD
+247 
-261 KFQASIREASA
+261 
-272 GTPRSPWLR
+272 
-281 TGDLGFIVGDEFYI
+281 
-295 VGRMKDLI
+295 
-303 IQDGVNHYPD
+303 
-313 DIETTVKEFT
+313 
-323 GGRVAAFS
+323 
-331 VSDDGVEHLVIAAEV
+331 
-346 RTEHGPD
+346 
-353 KVTIMDFSTIKRLVV
+353 
-368 SALSKLH
+368 
-375 GLHVTDFL
+375 
-383 LVPPGAL
+383 
-390 PKTTS
+390 
-395 GKISRAACAKQY
+395 
-407 GANKLQRSSNV
+407 
-418 PMTDGS
+418 
-424 VTADKL
+424 
-430 QKWFRE
+430 
-436 YLSTHIECHPN
+436 N

-1068 YAAYPVFAEALD
+1068 YAACPVFAEALD

-1815 VRGPHR
+1815 VRGPHP

>member
-1 MQYTSGSTANPRGVV
+1 
-16 LSMRNVT
+16 
-23 ENVDQIIRNY
+23 
-33 FRHEGGAPRLP
+33 
-44 SSVVSWL
+44 
-51 PLYHDMGLMVG
+51 
-62 LFIPLFV
+62 
-69 GCPVIL
+69 
-75 TSPEAF
+75 
-81 IRKPARWMQLLAKHQ
+81 
-96 APFSAAPNFAFDL
+96 
-109 AVAKTSEEDM
+109 
-119 AGLDLGHVNTIINGA
+119 
-134 EQVQP
+134 
-139 NTITKFLRRFRPYNL
+139 
-154 MPAAVKPSYGM
+154 
-165 AEAVVYLATTKA
+165 
-177 GSPPTSTEFDAD
+177 
-189 SLARGHAELSTFE
+189 
-202 TERATRLI
+202 
-210 RYHSDDKEPLL
+210 
-221 RIVDPDSNIELGPGR
+221 
-236 IGEIWIHGKNV
+236 
-247 STGYHNADDALNRD
+247 
-261 KFQASIREASA
+261 
-272 GTPRSPWLR
+272 
-281 TGDLGFIVGDEFYI
+281 
-295 VGRMKDLI
+295 
-303 IQDGVNHYPD
+303 
-313 DIETTVKEFT
+313 
-323 GGRVAAFS
+323 
-331 VSDDGVEHLVIAAEV
+331 
-346 RTEHGPD
+346 
-353 KVTIMDFSTIKRLVV
+353 
-368 SALSKLH
+368 
-375 GLHVTDFL
+375 
-383 LVPPGAL
+383 
-390 PKTTS
+390 
-395 GKISRAACAKQY
+395 
-407 GANKLQRSSNV
+407 
-418 PMTDGS
+418 MTDGS

-436 YLSTHIECHPN
+436 YVSTHIECHPN

-1603 ANAMT
+1603 ANTMT

-1815 VRGPHR
+1815 VRGPHP

>member
-1 MQYTSGSTANPRGVV
+1 MVSRV
-16 LSMRNVT
+16 LVHAYRV
-23 ENVDQIIRNY
+23 
-33 FRHEGGAPRLP
+33 
-44 SSVVSWL
+44 SS
-51 PLYHDMGLMVG
+51 
-62 LFIPLFV
+62 
-69 GCPVIL
+69 
-75 TSPEAF
+75 
-81 IRKPARWMQLLAKHQ
+81 
-96 APFSAAPNFAFDL
+96 
-109 AVAKTSEEDM
+109 
-119 AGLDLGHVNTIINGA
+119 
-134 EQVQP
+134 
-139 NTITKFLRRFRPYNL
+139 
-154 MPAAVKPSYGM
+154 
-165 AEAVVYLATTKA
+165 
-177 GSPPTSTEFDAD
+177 
-189 SLARGHAELSTFE
+189 
-202 TERATRLI
+202 
-210 RYHSDDKEPLL
+210 
-221 RIVDPDSNIELGPGR
+221 
-236 IGEIWIHGKNV
+236 
-247 STGYHNADDALNRD
+247 
-261 KFQASIREASA
+261 
-272 GTPRSPWLR
+272 
-281 TGDLGFIVGDEFYI
+281 
-295 VGRMKDLI
+295 
-303 IQDGVNHYPD
+303 
-313 DIETTVKEFT
+313 
-323 GGRVAAFS
+323 
-331 VSDDGVEHLVIAAEV
+331 
-346 RTEHGPD
+346 
-353 KVTIMDFSTIKRLVV
+353 
-368 SALSKLH
+368 
-375 GLHVTDFL
+375 
-383 LVPPGAL
+383 
-390 PKTTS
+390 
-395 GKISRAACAKQY
+395 
-407 GANKLQRSSNV
+407 
-418 PMTDGS
+418 
-424 VTADKL
+424 
-430 QKWFRE
+430 
-436 YLSTHIECHPN
+436 N

-760 RLSDA
+760 RLSDT

-1815 VRGPHR
+1815 VRGPHP